1 MPFRYS
7 CFISYRHDQGEI
19 MEKFVDDLCAALQNE
34 VIMLT
39 GMHAYLDKTRLQGG
53 NFYNVELARSLCQ
66 SVCLIMVF
74 TPQYFSASHPYCA
87 REYKAM
93 ELLEQHR
100 FAKINQSHSP
110 ITGYIIPIILRR
122 ATDLPDEIRTQ
133 RHYYNFSNFMLRD
146 EPLKMHRDYDKI
158 IREIADY
165 IYQRYLEFENAQIDP
180 CEICGNFE
188 LPSEASIKA
197 WLEQVKATTAPFPGR
212 KETL

>member
-87 REYKAM
+87 REYKA
-93 ELLEQHR
+93 
-100 FAKINQSHSP
+100 
-110 ITGYIIPIILRR
+110 
-122 ATDLPDEIRTQ
+122 
-133 RHYYNFSNFMLRD
+133 
-146 EPLKMHRDYDKI
+146 
-158 IREIADY
+158 
-165 IYQRYLEFENAQIDP
+165 
-180 CEICGNFE
+180 
-188 LPSEASIKA
+188 
-197 WLEQVKATTAPFPGR
+197 
-212 KETL
+212 